1 DACAVPGVRL
11 LTQEVN
17 NPTRLSS
24 LRPAARCGASA
35 ALAAARPHRILS
47 RSIDAREPPA
57 MKISM
62 KADYGIRAL
71 LDLAERYGEQPVPS
85 HDIAA
90 RQHVPGPFLDQL
102 LMTLRRAGLVRSTRG
117 PRGGHALSHP
127 PEEVTLGQAIDILEG
142 QAAQR
147 ECFSAPETCEHSFGC
162 PIRSALLRAE
172 DAMREVLDGTTL

>member
-1 DACAVPGVRL
+1 
-11 LTQEVN
+11 
-17 NPTRLSS
+17 
-24 LRPAARCGASA
+24 
-35 ALAAARPHRILS
+35 
-47 RSIDAREPPA
+47 

-71 LDLAERYGEQPVPS
+71 LDLAERFGDAPVPS

-117 PRGGHALSHP
+117 PRGGHMLSHP

-142 QAAQR
+142 QAAQM

-172 DAMREVLDGTTL
+172 DAMREVLDGTTLADMVRDRRQQGVFHGIYKTLPTSGPALPAGGAS

>member
-1 DACAVPGVRL
+1 
-11 LTQEVN
+11 
-17 NPTRLSS
+17 
-24 LRPAARCGASA
+24 
-35 ALAAARPHRILS
+35 
-47 RSIDAREPPA
+47 

-71 LDLAERYGEQPVPS
+71 LDLAERYGDAPVPS

-117 PRGGHALSHP
+117 PRGGHMLSHP

-142 QAAQR
+142 QAAQM

-162 PIRSALLRAE
+162 PIRSSLLRAE
-172 DAMREVLDGTTL
+172 DAMREVLDGTTLADMVRDRRHQGVFHGIYKALPTTGPAPLAGGAS

>member
-1 DACAVPGVRL
+1 
-11 LTQEVN
+11 
-17 NPTRLSS
+17 
-24 LRPAARCGASA
+24 
-35 ALAAARPHRILS
+35 
-47 RSIDAREPPA
+47 

-71 LDLAERYGEQPVPS
+71 LDLAERYGDAPVPS

-117 PRGGHALSHP
+117 PRGGHMLSHP

-142 QAAQR
+142 QAAQM

-162 PIRSALLRAE
+162 PIRSSLLRAE
-172 DAMREVLDGTTL
+172 DAMREVLDGTTLADMVRDRRHQGVFHGIYKPLPTTGPAPLAGGAS

>member
-1 DACAVPGVRL
+1 
-11 LTQEVN
+11 
-17 NPTRLSS
+17 
-24 LRPAARCGASA
+24 
-35 ALAAARPHRILS
+35 
-47 RSIDAREPPA
+47 

-71 LDLAERYGEQPVPS
+71 LDLAERYGDAPVPS

-117 PRGGHALSHP
+117 PRGGHMLSKP
-127 PEEVTLGQAIDILEG
+127 PEEVTLGAAIDILEG
-142 QAAQR
+142 QAAQM

-162 PIRSALLRAE
+162 SIRSSLLRAE
-172 DAMREVLDGTTL
+172 DAMREVLEGTTLADMVRDRREHGVFHGIYKSLPISGPALPLPTVSSP

>member
-1 DACAVPGVRL
+1 
-11 LTQEVN
+11 
-17 NPTRLSS
+17 
-24 LRPAARCGASA
+24 
-35 ALAAARPHRILS
+35 
-47 RSIDAREPPA
+47 

-71 LDLAERYGEQPVPS
+71 LDLAERYGDAPVPS

-117 PRGGHALSHP
+117 PRGGHVLSHP

-142 QAAQR
+142 QAAQM

-172 DAMREVLDGTTL
+172 EAVREVLDGTTLADMVRDRRQQGVFHGIYKPLPASGSVLPAGGAS

>member
-1 DACAVPGVRL
+1 
-11 LTQEVN
+11 
-17 NPTRLSS
+17 
-24 LRPAARCGASA
+24 
-35 ALAAARPHRILS
+35 
-47 RSIDAREPPA
+47 

-71 LDLAERYGEQPVPS
+71 LDLAERYGDAPVPS

-102 LMTLRRAGLVRSTRG
+102 LMTLRRAGVVRSTRG
-117 PRGGHALSHP
+117 PRGGHMLSHP

-142 QAAQR
+142 QAAQM

-162 PIRSALLRAE
+162 SIRSSLLRAE
-172 DAMREVLDGTTL
+172 DAMREVLDGTTLADMVRDRRQQGVFHGIYKPLPTTGSPLPTGGGS

>member
-1 DACAVPGVRL
+1 
-11 LTQEVN
+11 
-17 NPTRLSS
+17 
-24 LRPAARCGASA
+24 
-35 ALAAARPHRILS
+35 
-47 RSIDAREPPA
+47 

-71 LDLAERYGEQPVPS
+71 LDLAERFGDAPVPS

-117 PRGGHALSHP
+117 PRGGHTLSHP

-142 QAAQR
+142 QAAQM

-172 DAMREVLDGTTL
+172 DAMREVLDGTTLADMVLDRRRQGVFHGIYKPLPTTGPALPTGGAS

>member
-1 DACAVPGVRL
+1 
-11 LTQEVN
+11 
-17 NPTRLSS
+17 
-24 LRPAARCGASA
+24 
-35 ALAAARPHRILS
+35 
-47 RSIDAREPPA
+47 

-71 LDLAERYGEQPVPS
+71 LDLAERYGDAPVPS

-117 PRGGHALSHP
+117 PRGGHMLSHP
-127 PEEVTLGQAIDILEG
+127 PEEVTMGRAIDILEG
-142 QAAQR
+142 QAAQM

-162 PIRSALLRAE
+162 PIRSSLLRAE
-172 DAMREVLDGTTL
+172 DAMREVLDGTTLADMVRDRRQQGVFHGIYKPLPTTGPAPLAGGAS

>member
-1 DACAVPGVRL
+1 
-11 LTQEVN
+11 
-17 NPTRLSS
+17 
-24 LRPAARCGASA
+24 
-35 ALAAARPHRILS
+35 
-47 RSIDAREPPA
+47 

-71 LDLAERYGEQPVPS
+71 LDLAERYGDAPVPS

-117 PRGGHALSHP
+117 PRGGHMLSHP
-127 PEEVTLGQAIDILEG
+127 PEEVTLGRAIDILEG
-142 QAAQR
+142 QAAQM

-162 PIRSALLRAE
+162 PIRSSLLRAE
-172 DAMREVLDGTTL
+172 DAMREVLDGTTLADMVRDRRQQGVFHGIYKPLPTTGPAPLAGGAS

>member
-1 DACAVPGVRL
+1 L

-17 NPTRLSS
+17 NPTELS
-24 LRPAARCGASA
+24 P
-35 ALAAARPHRILS
+35 I
-47 RSIDAREPPA
+47 

-71 LDLAERYGEQPVPS
+71 LDLAEHYGDDPVPS

-117 PRGGHALSHP
+117 PRGGHVLGRT
-127 PEEVTLGQAIDILEG
+127 PEEITLGHALDVLEG
-142 QAAQR
+142 QATQM
-147 ECFSAPETCEHSFGC
+147 ECFSAPETCEVNFGC
-162 PIRSALLRAE
+162 SIRTSLMRAE
-172 DAMREVLDGTTL
+172 DAARGVLEETTIADMVRERRQQGVFHGIYHTIPVGGSASQPRP